1 MVRAL
6 AQQLRPLLVQL
17 NSFASGQA
25 FAQYAVPA
33 VAAPQSGGMFG
44 SKRVTTPLSEP
55 LAGVLMPNVTSP
67 KAPELKVGVEE
78 CDQPLTTAARAAW
91 GTNWRAH
98 S

>member
-6 AQQLRPLLVQL
+6 AQQLRPLLVQA

-33 VAAPQSGGMFG
+33 VAVPQSGGLFG

-55 LAGVLMPNVTSP
+55 LPGVNLPNVTSP
-67 KAPELKVGVEE
+67 KAPELKVGSSAT
-78 CDQPLTTAARAAW
+78 DQITPAARGHTPALVSSRE
-91 GTNWRAH
+91 G
-98 S
+98 